1 MGKSLLGETL
11 GAYSGTLGKCSAVRE
26 PHSVSPWDGVRL
38 VLLLEEGFEHLKV
51 GSVFSELLVWL
62 CSSCL

>member
-38 VLLLEEGFEHLKV
+38 VLLLEEGFEALV
-51 GSVFSELLVWL
+51 ELGLGLQVEKM
-62 CSSCL
+62 CT

>member
-1 MGKSLLGETL
+1 MGKSVLGETL

-26 PHSVSPWDGVRL
+26 PHSMSLWDGVRL
-38 VLLLEEGFEHLKV
+38 VLLLGEGFEHLNV
-51 GSVFSELLVWL
+51 DSVFSELLVWL